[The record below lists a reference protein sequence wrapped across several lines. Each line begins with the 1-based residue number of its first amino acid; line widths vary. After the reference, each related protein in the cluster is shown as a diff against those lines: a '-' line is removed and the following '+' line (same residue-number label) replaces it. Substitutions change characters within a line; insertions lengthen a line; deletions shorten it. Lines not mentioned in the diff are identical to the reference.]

1 MGTSLCSN
9 SRRFLVD
16 FASVRAVLV
25 KVRRDVKEAWFG
37 MGRGIVVVSG
47 EPQLGSIWIRQSLF
61 DVE

>member
-1 MGTSLCSN
+1 M
-9 SRRFLVD
+9 D

-25 KVRRDVKEAWFG
+25 NVRRDVKEAWFG